1 MRPLMNVRH
10 RHPEYFEPRAM
21 FSAFSLFAT
30 MVLAGIV
37 VIFLGWL
44 VTR

>member
-1 MRPLMNVRH
+1 MNVRH
-10 RHPEYFEPRAM
+10 HRSDYFTPHPM
-21 FSAFSLFAT
+21 FSMYALFAT
-30 MVLAGIV
+30 MILSGVV